1 MGLALST
8 KKVVREDTQPRAVR
22 WPDVPNLECLSFLP
36 SFPFLFFGG
45 FNLKPPHNTQHKEK
59 KKCKN
64 LCVQGHR
71 GLYPWCSFTLSE
83 ALPAQSWDLVD
94 QRMDG
99 PEDPGLG
106 SLGPAW
112 LSLGVAVHG
121 GPRHFALW
129 IISFSNKWT
138 ICSRKA
144 LPAHKGHFG
153 RTSAH
158 VCSEEILL

>member
-1 MGLALST
+1 MHSSGDEARTPDPPDVQPPWGLWKAQGSFSSLTCELSCGHQAVCLQMGLALST

-22 WPDVPNLECLSFLP
+22 WPDVPDLECLSFLP

-71 GLYPWCSFTLSE
+71 GLYPWCSITLSE

-94 QRMDG
+94 PRMDG
-99 PEDPGLG
+99 AEEPWPGIARS
-106 SLGPAW
+106 SL
-112 LSLGVAVHG
+112 V
-121 GPRHFALW
+121 
-129 IISFSNKWT
+129 
-138 ICSRKA
+138 
-144 LPAHKGHFG
+144 
-153 RTSAH
+153 
-158 VCSEEILL
+158 